1 MRGARRRHLD
11 WALTLCPAMALS
23 AMSHSTEIVEATT
36 RPFDIREAH
45 DRMAAAM
52 RARGRVLVA
61 FSGGVDSGLVARV
74 AHDALGDNAVA
85 VLADAESSRAGN
97 SPRPF
102 QKPRRLE
109 FASRPSASPSSRT
122 IGTLRTRRTDAISV
136 ARSLGPR

>member
-23 AMSHSTEIVEATT
+23 AMSHSTEIMEATT

-85 VLADAESSRAGN
+85 VLADAESLARW
-97 SPRPF
+97 
-102 QKPRRLE
+102 E
-109 FASRPSASPSSRT
+109 ERT
-122 IGTLRTRRTDAISV
+122 GK
-136 ARSLGPR
+136 